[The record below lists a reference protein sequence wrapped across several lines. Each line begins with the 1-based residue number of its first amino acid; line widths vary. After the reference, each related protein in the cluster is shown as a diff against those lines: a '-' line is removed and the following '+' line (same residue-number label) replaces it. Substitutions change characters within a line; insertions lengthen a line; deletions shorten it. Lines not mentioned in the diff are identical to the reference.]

1 MKKILI
7 IEDEKILSEI
17 YRLKFEK
24 EGYQVFSAID
34 VDEGVKITKEA
45 SPNLIILDILL
56 PKENGLSFLE
66 KIKDQKEITTNIPV
80 VVMSNFDDKET
91 REKALALG
99 IKEYI
104 IKSNYDPNEILKKVK
119 AYLD

>member
-1 MKKILI
+1 
-7 IEDEKILSEI
+7 
-17 YRLKFEK
+17 
-24 EGYQVFSAID
+24 
-34 VDEGVKITKEA
+34 
-45 SPNLIILDILL
+45 LDILL

>member
-7 IEDEKILSEI
+7 IEDEKILSEM

-91 REKALALG
+91 RERALALG

>member
-7 IEDEKILSEI
+7 IEDEKILSEM

-66 KIKDQKEITTNIPV
+66 KIKDQKEITTNISV

-91 REKALALG
+91 RERALALG